1 MPKGRY
7 CVKNYEESCEDLVLT
22 SPLLVRPQEE
32 EPTRLNWD
40 MKKDGARLIMYLV
53 LLCDE
58 FLKRDATLPRTY
70 LDAGQMNPF
79 WDKCAETFN
88 GNNEFLDTMLGDQ
101 DGRFTRLGL
110 NSTPTGFVAMGAI
123 LKTKFTELRA
133 AHMAIMVIFLYFKR
147 LCAESKRAVS
157 LCMLGT

>member
-1 MPKGRY
+1 
-7 CVKNYEESCEDLVLT
+7 
-22 SPLLVRPQEE
+22 
-32 EPTRLNWD
+32 
-40 MKKDGARLIMYLV
+40 MKKDGARLIMCLV

-123 LKTKFTELRA
+123 LKTKFTELRS